1 MPASPSKALPAL
13 NSAALTHLSRHGL
26 LKPLVEREVIAEEV
40 SSIPM
45 SDEES
50 RALIGQFCKRH
61 QIEVPGALE
70 HWLSEQALSMEDLA
84 WQLSLPS
91 RIERY
96 ARQQFGAKAESRF
109 LQRKTQLDQVVY
121 SLLRVKDG
129 GLARELFLRIQSGEA
144 TFADLAARY
153 AEGPEQSTHGIVG
166 PVPLTQ
172 AHPVLAEKLRT
183 NAVGTLLQPFA
194 IEQWWLVVRP
204 ERLQSA
210 CFDEAMA
217 LQMSKELFDQWVGE
231 EVARRLRELKDSS
244 GALPNQ

>member
-1 MPASPSKALPAL
+1 MSEAPSEALPAL
-13 NSAALTHLSRHGL
+13 ESPPLAQLSRHGL
-26 LKPLVEREVIAEEV
+26 LKPFIERQVVAKYVASIAINE
-40 SSIPM
+40 
-45 SDEES
+45 EES
-50 RALIGQFCKRH
+50 GTLIGQFCKR
-61 QIEVPGALE
+61 QQLQDVESLDN
-70 HWLSEQALSMEDLA
+70 WLSEQALTREDLA
-84 WQLSLPS
+84 WQLSLPT

-129 GLARELFLRIQSGEA
+129 GLARELFLRIQNGEA

-183 NAVGTLLQPFA
+183 NPVGSLIQPFS

-204 ERLQSA
+204 ERLQAA

-217 LQMSKELFDQWVGE
+217 LQMSRELFEEWVAE
-231 EVARRLRELKDSS
+231 EVALKLRELKYSS
-244 GALPNQ
+244 GALPNR